1 MEEIPASSQSCGYV
15 DRVKRSPEILSCLGA
30 GVCKEFKLDTTNVLP
45 LKNITAS
52 VVTLR
57 SFATAAKQQH
67 AHLQS
72 ECQRRRLGSQ
82 IPGNRLVCR
91 VSGGGAK
98 VVNIKMTPCPC
109 KHHGLNAGAR
119 TAMSDGTQVQGGRGH
134 SSVTQSVNYQE
145 SDLQKQ
151 PKCKEPSSPGVRP
164 MEQETRVTS
173 IVKRL

>member
-57 SFATAAKQQH
+57 SFATAAKQQR

-98 VVNIKMTPCPC
+98 VVKY
-109 KHHGLNAGAR
+109 
-119 TAMSDGTQVQGGRGH
+119 QGGPLSMQAPRAECWCTHSNVGWNASARGSWAQLGH
-134 SSVTQSVNYQE
+134 TISELS
-145 SDLQKQ
+145 
-151 PKCKEPSSPGVRP
+151 
-164 MEQETRVTS
+164 RV
-173 IVKRL
+173 